1 MNLLFV
7 HGINVRG
14 DAWFAS
20 LDLISRK
27 AKRFLPDFE
36 VTGCGWGDP
45 FGARLHRNGISIPN
59 YDRTGD
65 AFPADERASRARW
78 HLLSSDPLLELRLLP
93 QELPELGMLPGGEE
107 ILTLVPRLEDDGTI
121 LNMLKEWG
129 VDKPWAPFIQG
140 IMAERDWKTVVTDI
154 TLSPAAA
161 SEPVARAI
169 TAGYLQ
175 QLRLQGFP
183 ALSGD
188 QRDQLKNTLV
198 NLVGG
203 PPLGIGDWFLTRL
216 TNAAVKRRG
225 GISDLSTPAVGD
237 IIHYQARGRSIRNFI
252 AKMAKDCK
260 ADVVLAHSL
269 GGVACVDWL
278 ASGENPVPSA
288 QKLVTVGSQAGYFYE
303 VDGLASTPFGT
314 GLPSTFPGKWLNI
327 FDRADLLGFLAE
339 PIFPQNA
346 IDFEVDSGQP
356 FPASHSAYWQNDVV
370 WERIAGFL
378 ED

>member
-27 AKRFLPDFE
+27 AKKFLPDYE

-45 FGARLHRNGISIPN
+45 FGARLHRSGASIPD
-59 YDRTGD
+59 YDPTGD
-65 AFPADERASRARW
+65 AFPAEERASRARW
-78 HLLSSDPLLELRLLP
+78 HLLSGDPLLELRLLP
-93 QELPELGMLPGGEE
+93 EEAYLGMPPGEE
-107 ILTLVPRLEDDGTI
+107 IFALVPRLKNDPPI
-121 LNMLKEWG
+121 LEMLQEWE
-129 VDKPWAPFIQG
+129 VEKPWTAFIQCVV
-140 IMAERDWKTVVTDI
+140 ADQDWKTVVSAI

-175 QLRLQGFP
+175 QLRTQGFP
-183 ALSGD
+183 ELSGE
-188 QRDQLKNTLV
+188 QRDQLKDALV

-203 PPLGIGDWFLTRL
+203 PALGIGDWFLMRITH
-216 TNAAVKRRG
+216 AAVDRRG

-237 IIHYQARGRSIRNFI
+237 IIHYQARGQSIRNFI
-252 AKMAKDCK
+252 AKKAKDCD

-269 GGVACVDWL
+269 GGIACVDWL
-278 ASGENPVPSA
+278 ASGENTVPSVK
-288 QKLVTVGSQAGYFYE
+288 KLITVGSQAGYFYE
-303 VDGLASTPFGT
+303 VDALVSTPYGT
-314 GLPSTFPGKWLNI
+314 GLPSTFPNKWLNI
-327 FDRADLLGFLAE
+327 FDRADLLGYLAE
-339 PIFPQNA
+339 PIFPQYA
-346 IDFEVDSGQP
+346 VDFEVDSGQP
-356 FPASHSAYWQNDVV
+356 FPASHSAYWQNDAV
-370 WERIAGFL
+370 WERVADFL